1 MDGYRDGRVIL
12 NFTVD
17 RLNEI
22 VYWVLAWSGRA
33 KVVEPLALRNLL
45 LTVLRDAVP
54 LNGA

>member
-33 KVVEPLALRNLL
+33 KVVEPLALRKLL